1 MADPVLSTIGAS
13 DSTHLAKGI
22 DQRRLNALEHR
33 MPGVN
38 LHVPRK
44 RVKEL
49 RLRSYTAA
57 SAQPVDGD
65 GCLVEFHRRKVA
77 AMLQVARQ
85 LLGPELWAVLQRAEP
100 GILTIR

>member
-49 RLRSYTAA
+49 RLRSHTAA
-57 SAQPVDGD
+57 SAQPVAMQARADSAAG
-65 GCLVEFHRRKVA
+65 GRTQCQTFHPVDFEYAHLPR
-77 AMLQVARQ
+77 
-85 LLGPELWAVLQRAEP
+85 
-100 GILTIR
+100 